1 MMRYLRNNSTLNNKN
16 FKFFKTIVVFV
27 VLFLV
32 VLLFIFNVRYLSRFF
47 DWDSSV
53 YALNIQRDRLH
64 SVFFNPHHLGFESS
78 GYLFLKIIKSWIPDA
93 DLMFTLR
100 LRILIFAC
108 VFIFLFILIVY
119 KMFGSIVQAI
129 ALGACV
135 FFSQGFWFY
144 SHHNDTPMIH
154 SCLVV
159 LLYFAFTYTANHGLN
174 WKQLVGIGLLQL
186 STLYFHQSN
195 AILFPM
201 AIVSI
206 LVTKKWNKSDWT
218 LSSRLYTAFLYCLG
232 IGVAIILSYIVVGF
246 GILGRDLNSFG
257 EKHFSYWLF
266 LYAAQERWG
275 MSGEEK
281 NYILFFYRGI
291 GDAFLN
297 FQGVNQKFRV
307 DLNNSW
313 NLKSAPYNINLF
325 FWILII
331 SLGVLNIR
339 RMIRMFP
346 KEILILSTWLIPSIA
361 FYSWWEGYFFEFWV
375 GVTIGL
381 WIFSY
386 LVFRSM
392 EFSWVSNTSRALATI
407 VLIFMS
413 VFLFTFNFTYSTLPR
428 SKNLQYGY
436 VEGFKDRVERI
447 ANEKIYINKY

>member
-1 MMRYLRNNSTLNNKN
+1 MMRFLKNNSTLNRKN
-16 FKFFKTIVVFV
+16 FQFFNHIAILV
-27 VLFLV
+27 VLILV
-32 VLLFIFNVRYLSRFF
+32 VLLFIFNLRYLSRFF

-78 GYLFLKIIKSWIPDA
+78 GYLFWKIIKSWIPDA

-100 LRILIFAC
+100 LRILLFAC
-108 VFIFLFILIVY
+108 IFIFSFVLVVY
-119 KMFGSIVQAI
+119 KMFGSLIQAI
-129 ALGACV
+129 LLGACV

-144 SHHNDTPMIH
+144 SHHNDTPLIH
-154 SCLVV
+154 SCLVA
-159 LLYFAFTYTANHGLN
+159 LLYFALIHVATNGLDLF
-174 WKQLVGIGLLQL
+174 KLIGIGILQL
-186 STLYFHQSN
+186 FTLYFHQSN

-201 AIVSI
+201 AIVTI
-206 LVTKKWNKSDWT
+206 LLTCKWNNSYWA
-218 LSSRLYTAFLYCLG
+218 LPSRLYATLFYCL
-232 IGVAIILSYIVVGF
+232 ILGVAIVTSYIVVGF
-246 GILGRDLNSFG
+246 GILGRDLASFG

-281 NYILFFYRGI
+281 NYVLFFYRGI

-325 FWILII
+325 FWILI
-331 SLGVLNIR
+331 STLGLLNIR

-346 KEILILSTWLIPSIA
+346 KEILILSTWLFPSIA

-375 GVTIGL
+375 GVTIGF

-386 LVFRSM
+386 FVFRSL
-392 EFSWVSNTSRALATI
+392 EFRWISHSSRALATI
-407 VLIFMS
+407 VLGFMS
-413 VFLFTFNFTYSTLPR
+413 LFLFSFNFAYSTLPR

-436 VEGFKDRVERI
+436 VEGFKERVERI